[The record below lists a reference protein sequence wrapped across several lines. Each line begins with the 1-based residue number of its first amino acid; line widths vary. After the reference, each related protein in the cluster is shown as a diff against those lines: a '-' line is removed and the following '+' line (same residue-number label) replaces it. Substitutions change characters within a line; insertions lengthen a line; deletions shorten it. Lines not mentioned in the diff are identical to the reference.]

1 MTSRR
6 ETIFILPVINE
17 IIEWYQLLG
26 IEDDGDMSLWTNP
39 RRMAPWATQ
48 FFTNRLCL
56 TLNEMKSGLEH
67 LLHSCRGCYITD
79 ALREE

>member
-26 IEDDGDMSLWTNP
+26 IEVDGDMSLWTNT

-48 FFTNRLCL
+48 YFTNRLCL
-56 TLNEMKSGLEH
+56 ILNEMKSGLEH
-67 LLHSCRGCYITD
+67 LLYSCRGCYITD

>member
-26 IEDDGDMSLWTNP
+26 IEVDGDMSLWTNT

-48 FFTNRLCL
+48 YFTNGLCL
-56 TLNEMKSGLEH
+56 ILNEMKSGLEH
-67 LLHSCRGCYITD
+67 LLYSCRGCYITD
-79 ALREE
+79 TLREE